1 MYGVYIVDDEPLS
14 IQETMQSIPWMDN
27 GMEVIGSH
35 TNPQTAMLEILEKKP
50 DVVICDLKMPVL
62 DGNQLMLALKEQ
74 GLTGEFIML
83 SAYDTFQDSRTFFR
97 QSGFDYLLK
106 PIDPEETQLVLE
118 RLIKK
123 MREIPDSPLSIESA
137 SNGSVHAFEEME
149 VYIRTNYRHKI
160 TLEALGKKFGFSASY
175 ICNLFAAK
183 YNRTL
188 TSLLTEL
195 RMKEA
200 AFQILHSNQMM
211 KQISISCGY
220 GNYIYFCRVFR
231 EYYGMTPTEYREQY
245 G

>member
-1 MYGVYIVDDEPLS
+1 MYSVYIVDDEPLS
-14 IQETMQSIPWMDN
+14 IQETIQSIPWMDN
-27 GMEVIGSH
+27 GMQVIGSH
-35 TNPQTAMLEILEKKP
+35 TNPQRAIMEIVEKKP

-62 DGNQLMLALKEQ
+62 DGNQLMLEIKQKGLKS
-74 GLTGEFIML
+74 EFIML

-106 PIDPEETQLVLE
+106 PINLEETQLVLE
-118 RLIKK
+118 RLTKK
-123 MREIPDSPLSIESA
+123 LAQVITAPVFSEGA
-137 SNGSVHAFEEME
+137 NNGSGHAFEALEA
-149 VYIRTNYRHKI
+149 YIRTNYQHKI
-160 TLEALGKKFGFSASY
+160 TLEILGKKFGLSPGY

-195 RMKEA
+195 RMKDA
-200 AFQILHSNQMM
+200 AAQILHTDKIM

-220 GNYIYFCRVFR
+220 GNYIYFCRVFK
-231 EYYGMTPTEYREQY
+231 EYYGVTPTEYREQN